1 MYFGHHHKSTIILE
15 VVASKDLWIWH
26 AFFALT
32 GSLNDINILYRSLL
46 FAKLAEGEASKVNYS
61 VNGHDYTM
69 GYYLAYGIYPTWAT
83 FVKTIPSPRGK
94 KRIYFATAQEAARK
108 DVE

>member
-1 MYFGHHHKSTIILE
+1 M
-15 VVASKDLWIWH
+15 
-26 AFFALT
+26 
-32 GSLNDINILYRSLL
+32 
-46 FAKLAEGEASKVNYS
+46 KLAEGDASKVNYN

-94 KRIYFATAQEAARK
+94 KRIYLPLHKKQYERTLNELCYCLRLIM
-108 DVE
+108 DMG